1 METTTNFNFSNK
13 SAIFL
18 ILPKLRRLNHQRAH
32 LTPYEHPWDP
42 PTAEKWMKTDP
53 HDHSQK
59 ISIFGC
65 QTGRHFGFLATAGAE
80 EKILRPQLKNLKQ
93 STA

>member
-1 METTTNFNFSNK
+1 
-13 SAIFL
+13 
-18 ILPKLRRLNHQRAH
+18 
-32 LTPYEHPWDP
+32 
-42 PTAEKWMKTDP
+42 MKTDP

-93 STA
+93 STAWANRKARKEKQSVPLTLSESPESPEPLTLADL